1 VLRNKKVF
9 LTSVAALSV
18 LGASA
23 AHADEKWEGDF
34 RKCELTKR
42 FSKGDMITPGKF
54 FPIEN
59 EVIIAIGPDEISEL
73 EKGIA
78 LLKKCNKFWQ
88 CVADRGLPGKAK
100 HCYLPRNLP

>member
-1 VLRNKKVF
+1 MPAYETIFR
-9 LTSVAALSV
+9 SR
-18 LGASA
+18 
-23 AHADEKWEGDF
+23 GDG
-34 RKCELTKR
+34 
-42 FSKGDMITPGKF
+42 GDYPREI

-88 CVADRGLPGKAK
+88 CVANRGLPGKAK